1 MTNDELV
8 ELYDQSPEEVKRNV
22 RKLLRGNELYSVV
35 KAGADRLAR
44 KFVKKILA
52 STINKHNEYHT
63 SISRMK
69 RNVENIDRNFY
80 FVIKESLRLLGNADK
95 ESVVRKIANI
105 ALHGKDECSSI
116 IRLIQLD
123 EEIYDFLNSK
133 K

>member
-1 MTNDELV
+1 
-8 ELYDQSPEEVKRNV
+8 
-22 RKLLRGNELYSVV
+22 
-35 KAGADRLAR
+35 
-44 KFVKKILA
+44 
-52 STINKHNEYHT
+52 
-63 SISRMK
+63 MK
-69 RNVENIDRNFY
+69 RNVENIDMDFY
-80 FVIKESLRLLGNADK
+80 LVIKESLRLLGNADK